1 VSDIALRLDID
12 CGDEARRTE
21 PERMFWQKRFDDF
34 IAELRGERIPGL
46 GRPAYGAVN
55 AIEVNPVRR
64 MP

>member
-1 VSDIALRLDID
+1 
-12 CGDEARRTE
+12 
-21 PERMFWQKRFDDF
+21 MFWQKRFDDF